1 MEVQKKGVTLVF
13 AVIIAFIAF
22 NVASGQTAIVD
33 YDVVD
38 TASEWSTAESS
49 STNVVF
55 TDGFLQLDGTTT
67 SGDYTST
74 NYEIGSNNL
83 TQVVVRSDL
92 AENNS
97 ANATLQYKNSTGDVQ
112 TTEVVELTG
121 GSQDLDLNTSYNQVS
136 VKYDLQRD
144 AGSDT
149 SPKVDYYK
157 VKQES
162 DDTIALFI
170 LKLVAALFAL
180 GVMGALF
187 RKKGN

>member
-1 MEVQKKGVTLVF
+1 MEIQKKGVVLVF

-38 TASEWSTAESS
+38 TDSEWSAAASS

-67 SGDYTST
+67 SGDYTSV
-74 NYEIGSNNL
+74 NYEIGANNL

-92 AENNS
+92 AANNS
-97 ANATLQYKNSTGDVQ
+97 ANATLQYKNSSGTVQ

-121 GSQDLDLNTSYNQVS
+121 GSQDLDLNTSYNQFS

-144 AGSDT
+144 SGSDT

-180 GVMGALF
+180 GVMGGLF